1 MSFVN
6 IIITEISPLFVC
18 ESSDNYASNVEI
30 KDIVYNM
37 FHCPTDVEEDHDGPF
52 EFVLFSFHVYAIK
65 GNYTIQRLVRL

>member
-37 FHCPTDVEEDHDGPF
+37 FHCPTDVEEDHDGLF
-52 EFVLFSFHVYAIK
+52 EFV
-65 GNYTIQRLVRL
+65 